1 MTVVFALLAGLGL
14 GVPLGILYARWDQ
27 RGVYDLITA
36 TVDRITT
43 AALFPGLKG
52 VVDQGGAP
60 DPRSV
65 QMYAD
70 LDAGLSADG
79 ELGVSADEVRAP
91 AWVTDDRSPAWD
103 PYEEEKV

>member
-52 VVDQGGAP
+52 VVDQGPVAETPAGQRMY
-60 DPRSV
+60 DSV
-65 QMYAD
+65 D
-70 LDAGLSADG
+70 
-79 ELGVSADEVRAP
+79 VDEQEEAVRAP
-91 AWVTDDRSPAWD
+91 AWVTDDHSPAWD
-103 PYEEEKV
+103 YTEEKV